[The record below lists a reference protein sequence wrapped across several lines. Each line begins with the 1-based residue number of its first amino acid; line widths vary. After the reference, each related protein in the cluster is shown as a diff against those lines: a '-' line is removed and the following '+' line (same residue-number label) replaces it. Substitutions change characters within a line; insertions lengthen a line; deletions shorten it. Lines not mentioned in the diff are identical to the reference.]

1 MSDDAEEAAKPA
13 VRLALAIPSYGSF
26 FPSERLHEVVALARM
41 AEDAGVDTVVVP
53 DHLVMSDR
61 TDRYRWGRFPLP
73 VDAPWLEPLTVLAAI
88 AGATRRIRL
97 ATGILIAPLR
107 PAAVLAKTA
116 ATLDVL
122 SRGRLDLGVGTGWQ
136 KEEFDAV
143 QLDYGRRGR
152 LLDDTIAACR
162 ALWAESPAHFD
173 SETIRFENI
182 WCEPKPVQPGGIPV
196 WFAGTL
202 TPRTL
207 HRVTRL
213 GHGWIPIMGETPAG
227 LAAGVAELRR
237 VWTAAG
243 RDQSHLRVRGTL
255 DLVRDDRGRPH
266 LARTLASARDLA
278 ACGATEVQ
286 LPLLAFVRAPEHLP
300 AFFDELRMAWGAT

>member
-1 MSDDAEEAAKPA
+1 VSRPQAGVSGDVVEAGERPVK
-13 VRLALAIPSYGSF
+13 LALAIPSYGSF
-26 FPSERLHEVVALARM
+26 FPSDRLHEIVGLTRM

-88 AGATRRIRL
+88 AGATRRVRL

-107 PAAVLAKTA
+107 PAALLAKTA

-162 ALWAESPAHFD
+162 ALWG
-173 SETIRFENI
+173 R
-182 WCEPKPVQPGGIPV
+182 QPG
-196 WFAGTL
+196 AL
-202 TPRTL
+202 
-207 HRVTRL
+207 RL
-213 GHGWIPIMGETPAG
+213 RDDS
-227 LAAGVAELRR
+227 LRE
-237 VWTAAG
+237 
-243 RDQSHLRVRGTL
+243 
-255 DLVRDDRGRPH
+255 DLVRAQARPARGHPGLVLRNAHPAHPRPRDP
-266 LARTLASARDLA
+266 ARRRMDPHHGRDFRWLGGRCRGAPTWVDGGGPRPDSAQGTRYA
-278 ACGATEVQ
+278 RGGARR
-286 LPLLAFVRAPEHLP
+286 P
-300 AFFDELRMAWGAT
+300 